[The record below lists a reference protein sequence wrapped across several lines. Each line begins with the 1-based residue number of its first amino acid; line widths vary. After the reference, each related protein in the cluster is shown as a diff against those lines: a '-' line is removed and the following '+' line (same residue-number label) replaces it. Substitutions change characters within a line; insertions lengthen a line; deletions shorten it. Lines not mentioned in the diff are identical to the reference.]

1 MNQLLL
7 DTNKWNN
14 PTVVAVAGYTM
25 EMLVK
30 PLSDMAAFIRENL
43 NPDRLEGFDIDSVQ
57 FSKNFSATE
66 YEK

>member
-7 DTNKWNN
+7 DISKWNN

-43 NPDRLEGFDIDSVQ
+43 NPDRL
-57 FSKNFSATE
+57 
-66 YEK
+66 